1 MYPINHGG
9 GQFSFMADHASNAG
23 WPTEFFPD
31 IGKFPSQLNISDSAG
46 LEIAIIGIY
55 AVLSGQLARNGPDA
69 ALHSEAAKTCFHTSF
84 LERRF
89 IMSAQKKENRKT
101 VFLRLYL
108 TCANS
113 ERISTERKSA
123 ENATGTGL

>member
-55 AVLSGQLARNGPDA
+55 AVLSGQLARNGLMQP
-69 ALHSEAAKTCFHTSF
+69 SIQK
-84 LERRF
+84 
-89 IMSAQKKENRKT
+89 QKKP
-101 VFLRLYL
+101 V
-108 TCANS
+108 
-113 ERISTERKSA
+113 STLPFWSDA
-123 ENATGTGL
+123 S